1 MAGGYSSV
9 LDNARSLPGYLSFSS
24 TYDPVSG
31 TSSPYGPIT
40 VVSTMAWGLG
50 YFGMPHILLRFM
62 AIEDDR
68 KIRISRR
75 IASVWVVIAMAIA
88 VFIGFIGLALSKSG
102 IIPVLEGSGSE
113 TVIVEISSLL
123 SRFGIIPAVIAGI
136 VLSGILACT
145 MSTSDSQLLA
155 ASSSVSNDIITEFF
169 KVKISPQKL
178 LLISRSCLVAIAVI
192 GILLAW
198 NPDSSVFGIVSF
210 AWAGFGATF
219 GPVMLLALFWKR
231 SNRQGAVAGMLAG
244 GIMIFVWKFLVRP
257 VGGVLN
263 IYELLPAFIIAL
275 VVNVAV
281 SLLTPAPEKEIT
293 NIFDEISKK

>member
-1 MAGGYSSV
+1 MEFFH
-9 LDNARSLPGYLSFSS
+9 LN
-24 TYDPVSG
+24 
-31 TSSPYGPIT
+31 IT
-40 VVSTMAWGLG
+40 AEK
-50 YFGMPHILLRFM
+50 LLN
-62 AIEDDR
+62 
-68 KIRISRR
+68 ISR
-75 IASVWVVIAMAIA
+75 IC
-88 VFIGFIGLALSKSG
+88 
-102 IIPVLEGSGSE
+102 
-113 TVIVEISSLL
+113 LL
-123 SRFGIIPAVIAGI
+123 G
-136 VLSGILACT
+136 
-145 MSTSDSQLLA
+145 
-155 ASSSVSNDIITEFF
+155 
-169 KVKISPQKL
+169 
-178 LLISRSCLVAIAVI
+178 IAVI
-192 GILLAW
+192 GIALAW

-293 NIFDEISKK
+293 NIFPNIQIIL